1 MVLEMRKQDEAA
13 CKRKLNK
20 VLSEQRR
27 VPDGK
32 NPRFWNMKVTTESG
46 DNYRAGFSKISWGN
60 KVNTNLIPNEVRYE
74 S

>member
-1 MVLEMRKQDEAA
+1 MRKQDETA

-32 NPRFWNMKVTTESG
+32 NPRFWNMRATTEAG
-46 DNYRAGFSKISWGN
+46 DNYRAGFSKISW
-60 KVNTNLIPNEVRYE
+60 T
-74 S
+74 